1 MKCTILHE
9 GRGRMRVHV
18 CNVRMTLHRADV
30 LEAYLNHHDAI
41 EKATVYERTGDVVL
55 YYRGRRADAVQAL
68 SRYKF
73 DQPELDALVTTADSR
88 KLNQEY
94 QEKMCDL
101 VAGHFFRKLFLPAP
115 IRAAYTVW
123 RSIAFVWKGVRCL
136 LRRRLEVEVL
146 DALSIGV
153 SVLRGDF
160 STAGSVMFLLN
171 LGSLLEEWT
180 RKKSLD
186 DLARSMALNVDKV
199 WVRSQGTEVLLPLTK
214 VQPGDEIVV
223 RSGNM
228 VPLDGTVIEGEAMVN
243 QAALTGESMP
253 VRKAKGAT
261 VYAGTVVEEGECV
274 FLAKA
279 AGGANRY
286 DKIVAM
292 IEESEKL
299 KSSTENRAL
308 ELADKLVPWC
318 LAGTVVTYALTRN
331 VTRAISILMVDFS
344 CALKLSMPLAVLSA
358 MRECGTAHITVKG
371 GKYLE
376 ALAKADTIVFD
387 KTGTLTRATPQVVD
401 IIPFSNSEK
410 DDVLRLAACL
420 EEHFPHSMANAVV
433 RAAREQGLA
442 HEEMHSEVE
451 YIVAHGIASRVG
463 GERVVIGSY
472 HFVFEDEHCIVP
484 ADEQEKFDQMPAEYS
499 HLYMAASGQLVG
511 VICIADPLRPEAASV
526 LRQLHKLGIR
536 NTVMMTGDSYRTAEA
551 IARQVGVDQF
561 FAEVLPE
568 DKANFVQK
576 AKAEGHTVVMI
587 GDGINDSPAL
597 SAADIGI
604 AINSGAAI
612 AREIADVTIKAD
624 SLEELVTLKT
634 IANALQHRVSSNYR
648 FVLSFNSAL
657 IALGALGIL
666 QPAASAMLH
675 NLSTIGISL
684 RSMTNLIQKPSSAP
698 QLEG

>member
-9 GRGRMRVHV
+9 GKGRMRVHV
-18 CNVRMTLHRADV
+18 EKVRMTLHRADV

-41 EKATVYERTGDVVL
+41 VHAAVYERTGDVVIT
-55 YYRGRRADAVQAL
+55 YTGRRSAAIAVLAG
-68 SRYKF
+68 YKF
-73 DQPELDALVTTADSR
+73 DVAEYDALVTSADSR
-88 KLNQEY
+88 RLNREY
-94 QEKMCDL
+94 QDKMFDL
-101 VAGHFFRKLFLPAP
+101 VAGRCLRKLFLPAP
-115 IRAAYTVW
+115 LDAAYTAF
-123 RSIAFVWKGVRCL
+123 RSIRFLWKGVRCVL
-136 LRRRLEVEVL
+136 SRRLEVEVL

-153 SVLRGDF
+153 SLLRGDF
-160 STAGSVMFLLN
+160 GTAGSVMFLLN

-199 WVRSQGTEVLLPLTK
+199 WVRSQGTEVLVPLTK
-214 VQPGDEIVV
+214 VRSGDEVVV

-228 VPLDGTVIEGEAMVN
+228 IPLDGTVLEGEAMVN
-243 QAALTGESMP
+243 QAALTGEAMP
-253 VRKAKGAT
+253 VRKAEGST
-261 VYAGTVVEEGECV
+261 LYAGTVVEEGECV
-274 FLAKA
+274 FIAKA
-279 AGGANRY
+279 EGGSNRY

-308 ELADKLVPWC
+308 VLADKLVPWC
-318 LAGTVVTYALTRN
+318 LGATVVTYLLTRN
-331 VTRAISILMVDFS
+331 ATRAISCLMVDFS

-358 MRECGTAHITVKG
+358 MRECGSYHITVKG

-376 ALAKADTIVFD
+376 ALSKADTIVFD
-387 KTGTLTRATPQVVD
+387 KTGTLTRATPQVVEVV
-401 IIPFSNSEK
+401 PFSGCNERE
-410 DDVLRLAACL
+410 VLQLAACL

-433 RAAREQGLA
+433 RAAKERGIS

-463 GERVVIGSY
+463 GQRVVIGSH
-472 HFVFEDEHCIVP
+472 HFVFEDEKCTIS
-484 ADEQEKFDQMPAEYS
+484 AAEQQKFDALKPAYS

-511 VICIADPLRPEAASV
+511 VICISDPLRPEAAAV
-526 LRQLHKLGIR
+526 LNGLRALGIR
-536 NTVMMTGDSYRTAEA
+536 NTVMMTGDSERTAAA
-551 IARQVGVDQF
+551 IAKQVGVDRF

-568 DKANFVQK
+568 DKANFVQQ

-624 SLEELVTLKT
+624 SLEELVALKA
-634 IANALQHRVSSNYR
+634 IANSLQKRVHANYR
-648 FVLSFNSAL
+648 FVLTFNSAL

-666 QPAASAMLH
+666 QPASSAMLH

-684 RSMTNLIQKPSSAP
+684 KSMTNLLPENKAP
-698 QLEG
+698 QLKA

>member
-1 MKCTILHE
+1 
-9 GRGRMRVHV
+9 MRVHV

-136 LRRRLEVEVL
+136 FRRRLEVEVL

-253 VRKAKGAT
+253 VRKANGAT

-536 NTVMMTGDSYRTAEA
+536 NAVMMTGDSYRTAEA

-576 AKAEGHTVVMI
+576 AKAEGRTVVMI

-648 FVLSFNSAL
+648 FVLSFNSTL
-657 IALGALGIL
+657 IVLGALGIL

>member
-9 GRGRMRVHV
+9 GKGRMRVHV
-18 CNVRMTLHRADV
+18 EKVRMTLHRADV

-41 EKATVYERTGDVVL
+41 VHAAVYERTGDVVIT
-55 YYRGRRADAVQAL
+55 YTGRRSAAIAVLAG
-68 SRYKF
+68 YKF
-73 DQPELDALVTTADSR
+73 DVAEYDALVTSADSR
-88 KLNQEY
+88 RLNREY
-94 QEKMCDL
+94 QDKMFDL
-101 VAGHFFRKLFLPAP
+101 VAGRCLRKLFLPAP
-115 IRAAYTVW
+115 LDAAYTAF
-123 RSIAFVWKGVRCL
+123 RSIRFLWKGVRCVL
-136 LRRRLEVEVL
+136 SRRLEVEVL

-153 SVLRGDF
+153 SLLRGDF
-160 STAGSVMFLLN
+160 GTAGSVMFLLN

-199 WVRSQGTEVLLPLTK
+199 WVRSQGTEVLVPLTK
-214 VQPGDEIVV
+214 VRSGDEVVV

-228 VPLDGTVIEGEAMVN
+228 IPLDGTVLEGEAMVN
-243 QAALTGESMP
+243 QAALTGEAMP
-253 VRKAKGAT
+253 VRKAEGST
-261 VYAGTVVEEGECV
+261 LYAGTVVEEGECV
-274 FLAKA
+274 FIAKA
-279 AGGANRY
+279 EGGSNRY

-308 ELADKLVPWC
+308 VLADKLVPWC
-318 LAGTVVTYALTRN
+318 LGATVVTYLLTRN
-331 VTRAISILMVDFS
+331 ATRAISCLMVDFS

-358 MRECGTAHITVKG
+358 MRECGSYHITVKG

-376 ALAKADTIVFD
+376 ALSKADTIVFD
-387 KTGTLTRATPQVVD
+387 KTGTLTRATPQVVEVV
-401 IIPFSNSEK
+401 PFSGCNERE
-410 DDVLRLAACL
+410 VLQLAACL

-433 RAAREQGLA
+433 RAAKEHGIS

-463 GERVVIGSY
+463 GQRVVIGSH
-472 HFVFEDEHCIVP
+472 HFVFEDEKCTIP
-484 ADEQEKFDQMPAEYS
+484 TAEQQKFDALKPAYS

-511 VICIADPLRPEAASV
+511 VICISDPLRPEAAAV
-526 LRQLHKLGIR
+526 LNGLRALGIR
-536 NTVMMTGDSYRTAEA
+536 NTVMMTGDSERTAAA
-551 IARQVGVDQF
+551 IAKQVGVDRF

-568 DKANFVQK
+568 DKANFVQQ

-624 SLEELVTLKT
+624 SLEELVALKA
-634 IANALQHRVSSNYR
+634 IANSLQKRVHANYR
-648 FVLSFNSAL
+648 FVLTFNSAL

-666 QPAASAMLH
+666 QPASSAMLH

-684 RSMTNLIQKPSSAP
+684 KSMTNLLPENKAP
-698 QLEG
+698 QLKA

>member
-1 MKCTILHE
+1 
-9 GRGRMRVHV
+9 MRVHV

-433 RAAREQGLA
+433 RAAREQGLS

-536 NTVMMTGDSYRTAEA
+536 NAVMMTGDSYRTAEA

-576 AKAEGHTVVMI
+576 AKAEGRTVVMI

-648 FVLSFNSAL
+648 FVLSFNSTL

-698 QLEG
+698 QLED

>member
-9 GRGRMRVHV
+9 GKGRMRVHV
-18 CNVRMTLHRADV
+18 EKVRMTLHRADV

-41 EKATVYERTGDVVL
+41 VHAAVYERTGDVVIT
-55 YYRGRRADAVQAL
+55 YTGRRSAAIAVLAG
-68 SRYKF
+68 YKF
-73 DQPELDALVTTADSR
+73 DVAEYDALVTSADSR
-88 KLNQEY
+88 RLNREY
-94 QEKMCDL
+94 QDKMFDL
-101 VAGHFFRKLFLPAP
+101 VAGRCLRKLFLPAP
-115 IRAAYTVW
+115 LDAAYTAF
-123 RSIAFVWKGVRCL
+123 RSIHFLWKGVRCVL
-136 LRRRLEVEVL
+136 SRRLEVEVL

-153 SVLRGDF
+153 SLLRGDF
-160 STAGSVMFLLN
+160 GTAGSVMFLLN

-199 WVRSQGTEVLLPLTK
+199 WVRSQGTEVLVPLTK
-214 VQPGDEIVV
+214 VRSGDEVVV

-228 VPLDGTVIEGEAMVN
+228 IPLDGTVLEGEAMVN
-243 QAALTGESMP
+243 QAALTGEAMP
-253 VRKAKGAT
+253 VRKAEGST
-261 VYAGTVVEEGECV
+261 LYAGTVVEEGECV
-274 FLAKA
+274 FIAKA
-279 AGGANRY
+279 EGGSNRY

-308 ELADKLVPWC
+308 VLADKLVPWC
-318 LAGTVVTYALTRN
+318 LGATVVTYLLTRN
-331 VTRAISILMVDFS
+331 ATRAISCLMVDFS

-358 MRECGTAHITVKG
+358 MRECGSYHITVKG

-376 ALAKADTIVFD
+376 ALYKADTIVFD
-387 KTGTLTRATPQVVD
+387 KTGTLTRATPQVVEVV
-401 IIPFSNSEK
+401 PFSGCNERE
-410 DDVLRLAACL
+410 VLQLAACL

-433 RAAREQGLA
+433 RAAKEHGIS

-463 GERVVIGSY
+463 GERVVIGSH
-472 HFVFEDEHCIVP
+472 HFVFEDEKCTIP
-484 ADEQEKFDQMPAEYS
+484 AAEQQKFDALKPAYS

-511 VICIADPLRPEAASV
+511 VICISDPLRPEAAAV
-526 LRQLHKLGIR
+526 LNGLRALGIR
-536 NTVMMTGDSYRTAEA
+536 NTVMMTGDSERTAAA
-551 IARQVGVDQF
+551 IAKQVGVDRF

-568 DKANFVQK
+568 DKANFVQQ

-624 SLEELVTLKT
+624 SLEELVALKA
-634 IANALQHRVSSNYR
+634 IANSLQKRVHANYR
-648 FVLSFNSAL
+648 FVLTFNSAL

-666 QPAASAMLH
+666 QPASSAMLH

-684 RSMTNLIQKPSSAP
+684 KSMTNLLPENRAP
-698 QLEG
+698 QLKA

>member
-9 GRGRMRVHV
+9 GKGRMRVHV
-18 CNVRMTLHRADV
+18 ENVRMTLHRADV
-30 LEAYLNHHDAI
+30 LEAYLNHNDAI
-41 EKATVYERTGDVVL
+41 VHAAVYERTGDVVITYTGKRTAAIAIL
-55 YYRGRRADAVQAL
+55 AG
-68 SRYKF
+68 YKF
-73 DQPELDALVTTADSR
+73 DVAEYDALVTSADSR
-88 KLNQEY
+88 RLNREY
-94 QEKMCDL
+94 QDKMFDL
-101 VAGHFFRKLFLPAP
+101 VAGRCLRKLFLPAP
-115 IRAAYTVW
+115 LDVAYTAF
-123 RSIAFVWKGVRCL
+123 RSIHFLWKGVRCVL
-136 LRRRLEVEVL
+136 SRRLEVEVL

-153 SVLRGDF
+153 SLLRGDF
-160 STAGSVMFLLN
+160 GTAGSVMFLLN

-199 WVRSQGTEVLLPLTK
+199 WVRSQGTEVLVPLTK
-214 VQPGDEIVV
+214 VRSGDEVVV

-228 VPLDGTVIEGEAMVN
+228 IPLDGTVLEGEAMVN
-243 QAALTGESMP
+243 QAALTGEAMP
-253 VRKAKGAT
+253 VRKTEGST
-261 VYAGTVVEEGECV
+261 LYAGTVVEEGECV
-274 FLAKA
+274 FIAKA
-279 AGGANRY
+279 EGGSNRY

-308 ELADKLVPWC
+308 VLADKLVPWC
-318 LAGTVVTYALTRN
+318 LGATVVTYLLTRN
-331 VTRAISILMVDFS
+331 ATRAISCLMVDFS

-358 MRECGTAHITVKG
+358 MRECGSYHITVKG

-376 ALAKADTIVFD
+376 ALSQADTIVFD
-387 KTGTLTRATPQVVD
+387 KTGTLTRATPQVVEVV
-401 IIPFSNSEK
+401 PFSGCNERE
-410 DDVLRLAACL
+410 VLQLAACL

-433 RAAREQGLA
+433 RAAKERGIS

-463 GERVVIGSY
+463 GERVVIGSH
-472 HFVFEDEHCIVP
+472 HFVFEDEKCTIP
-484 ADEQEKFDQMPAEYS
+484 TAEQQKFDALKPAYS

-511 VICIADPLRPEAASV
+511 VICISDPLRPEAAAV
-526 LRQLHKLGIR
+526 LNGLRALGIR
-536 NTVMMTGDSYRTAEA
+536 NTVMMTGDSERTAAA
-551 IARQVGVDQF
+551 IAKQVGVDRF

-568 DKANFVQK
+568 DKANFVQQ

-624 SLEELVTLKT
+624 SLEELVALKA
-634 IANALQHRVSSNYR
+634 IANSLQKRVHANYR
-648 FVLSFNSAL
+648 FVLTFNSAL

-666 QPAASAMLH
+666 QPASSAMLH

-684 RSMTNLIQKPSSAP
+684 KSMTNLLPENKAP
-698 QLEG
+698 QLKA

>member
-9 GRGRMRVHV
+9 GKGRMRVHV
-18 CNVRMTLHRADV
+18 EKVRMTLHRADV

-41 EKATVYERTGDVVL
+41 VHAAVYERTGDVVIT
-55 YYRGRRADAVQAL
+55 YTGRRSAAIAVLAG
-68 SRYKF
+68 YKF
-73 DQPELDALVTTADSR
+73 DVAEYDALVTSTDSR
-88 KLNQEY
+88 RLNREY
-94 QEKMCDL
+94 QDKMFDL
-101 VAGHFFRKLFLPAP
+101 VAGRCLRKLFLPAP
-115 IRAAYTVW
+115 LDAAYTAF
-123 RSIAFVWKGVRCL
+123 RSIRFLWKGVRCVL
-136 LRRRLEVEVL
+136 SRRLEVEVL

-153 SVLRGDF
+153 SLLRGDF
-160 STAGSVMFLLN
+160 GTAGSVMFLLN

-199 WVRSQGTEVLLPLTK
+199 WVRSQGTEVLVPLTK
-214 VQPGDEIVV
+214 VRSGDEVVV

-228 VPLDGTVIEGEAMVN
+228 IPLDGTVLEGEAMVN
-243 QAALTGESMP
+243 QAALTGEAMP
-253 VRKAKGAT
+253 VRKAEGST
-261 VYAGTVVEEGECV
+261 LYAGTVVEEGECV
-274 FLAKA
+274 FIAKA
-279 AGGANRY
+279 EGGSNRY

-308 ELADKLVPWC
+308 VLADKLVPWC
-318 LAGTVVTYALTRN
+318 LGATVVTYLLTRN
-331 VTRAISILMVDFS
+331 ATRAISCLMVDFS

-358 MRECGTAHITVKG
+358 MRECGSYHITVKG

-376 ALAKADTIVFD
+376 ALSKADTIVFD
-387 KTGTLTRATPQVVD
+387 KTGTLTRATPQVVEVV
-401 IIPFSNSEK
+401 PFSGCNERE
-410 DDVLRLAACL
+410 VLQLAACL

-433 RAAREQGLA
+433 RAAKERGIS

-463 GERVVIGSY
+463 GERVVIGSH
-472 HFVFEDEHCIVP
+472 HFVFEDEKCTIP
-484 ADEQEKFDQMPAEYS
+484 SAEQQKFDALKPAYS

-511 VICIADPLRPEAASV
+511 VICISDPLRPEAAAV
-526 LRQLHKLGIR
+526 LNGLRALGIR
-536 NTVMMTGDSYRTAEA
+536 NTVMMTGDSERTAAA
-551 IARQVGVDQF
+551 IAKQVGVDRF

-568 DKANFVQK
+568 DKANFVQQ

-624 SLEELVTLKT
+624 SLEELVALKA
-634 IANALQHRVSSNYR
+634 IANSLQKRVHANYR
-648 FVLSFNSAL
+648 FVLTFNSAL

-666 QPAASAMLH
+666 QPASSAMLH

-684 RSMTNLIQKPSSAP
+684 KSMTNLLPENRAP
-698 QLEG
+698 QLKA

>member
-9 GRGRMRVHV
+9 GKGRMRVHV
-18 CNVRMTLHRADV
+18 EKVRMTLHRADV

-41 EKATVYERTGDVVL
+41 VHAAVYERTGDVVIT
-55 YYRGRRADAVQAL
+55 YTGRRSAAIAVLAG
-68 SRYKF
+68 YKF
-73 DQPELDALVTTADSR
+73 DVAENDALVTSADSR
-88 KLNQEY
+88 RLNREY
-94 QEKMCDL
+94 QDKMFDL
-101 VAGHFFRKLFLPAP
+101 VAGRCLRKLFLPAP
-115 IRAAYTVW
+115 LDAAYTAF
-123 RSIAFVWKGVRCL
+123 RSIRFLWKGVRCVL
-136 LRRRLEVEVL
+136 SRRLEVEVL

-153 SVLRGDF
+153 SLLRGDF
-160 STAGSVMFLLN
+160 GTAGSVMFLLN

-199 WVRSQGTEVLLPLTK
+199 WVRSQGTEVLVPLTK
-214 VQPGDEIVV
+214 VCSGDEVVV

-228 VPLDGTVIEGEAMVN
+228 IPLDGTVLEGEAMVN
-243 QAALTGESMP
+243 QAALTGEAMP
-253 VRKAKGAT
+253 VRKAEGST
-261 VYAGTVVEEGECV
+261 LYAGTVVEEGECV
-274 FLAKA
+274 FIAKA
-279 AGGANRY
+279 EGGSNRY

-308 ELADKLVPWC
+308 VLADKLVPWC
-318 LAGTVVTYALTRN
+318 LGATVVTYLLTRN
-331 VTRAISILMVDFS
+331 ATRAISCLMVDFS

-358 MRECGTAHITVKG
+358 MRECGSYHITVKG

-376 ALAKADTIVFD
+376 ALSQADTIVFD
-387 KTGTLTRATPQVVD
+387 KTGTLTRATPQVVEVV
-401 IIPFSNSEK
+401 PFSGCNERE
-410 DDVLRLAACL
+410 VLQLAACL

-433 RAAREQGLA
+433 RAAKERGIS

-463 GERVVIGSY
+463 GERVVIGSH
-472 HFVFEDEHCIVP
+472 HFVFEDEKCTIP
-484 ADEQEKFDQMPAEYS
+484 TAEQQKFDALKPAYS

-511 VICIADPLRPEAASV
+511 VICISDPLRPEAAAV
-526 LRQLHKLGIR
+526 LNGLRALGIR
-536 NTVMMTGDSYRTAEA
+536 NTVMMTGDSERTAAA
-551 IARQVGVDQF
+551 IAKQVGVDRF

-568 DKANFVQK
+568 DKANFVQQ

-624 SLEELVTLKT
+624 SLEELVALKA
-634 IANALQHRVSSNYR
+634 IANSLQKRVHANYR
-648 FVLSFNSAL
+648 FVLTFNSAL

-666 QPAASAMLH
+666 QPASSAMLH

-684 RSMTNLIQKPSSAP
+684 KSMTNLLPENKAP
-698 QLEG
+698 QLKA